1 MVQAA
6 LARWRSSP
14 IPEGRSRR
22 APLHIVTGRG
32 IHSRNNMAVVRP
44 AVVRFLTQQGV
55 SFDTRLDPG
64 ILVVRNAY

>member
-1 MVQAA
+1 MGSEMCI
-6 LARWRSSP
+6 RDR
-14 IPEGRSRR
+14 
-22 APLHIVTGRG
+22 GRG